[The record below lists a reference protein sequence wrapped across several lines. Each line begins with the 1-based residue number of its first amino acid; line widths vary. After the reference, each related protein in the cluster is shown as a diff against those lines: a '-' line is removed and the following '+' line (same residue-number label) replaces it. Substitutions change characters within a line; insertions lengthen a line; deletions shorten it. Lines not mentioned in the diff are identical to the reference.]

1 MNGLLNPDDY
11 EKGKPLSSFKA
22 EPYIALYTHTA
33 ATSLG
38 LSLKLLVFIESKERP
53 KVDQKT
59 VFLDGSQPSEAW
71 RRLGIVLSQRAV
83 WGTQCVY
90 N

>member
-1 MNGLLNPDDY
+1 MTTRRASHSAVSRLSPILL
-11 EKGKPLSSFKA
+11 
-22 EPYIALYTHTA
+22 PYIHTA
-33 ATSLG
+33 VTSLG

>member
-1 MNGLLNPDDY
+1 MTTRRASHSAVSR
-11 EKGKPLSSFKA
+11 LSPIL
-22 EPYIALYTHTA
+22 PYIHTA
-33 ATSLG
+33 VTSLG